1 MDTVSLYSAV
11 VGIIVALVIVVL
23 LLRELRRSPSGE
35 LSEKTEKIVSA
46 LLTVFVVAV
55 SAGVS
60 YATFEYILQNI
71 LKPDGCGYCCE
82 EPEPPILTAVEPQNS
97 LLSVEYAQ
105 LLYNPRTRIFT
116 DAVLIVRNSDT
127 EPHTVLIS
135 VAIYSNKKQI
145 LAYGEK
151 AVADLPPHSKTI
163 ICIPI
168 TWIRGSVNDVANAT
182 VTLKQ
187 LA

>member
-1 MDTVSLYSAV
+1 M
-11 VGIIVALVIVVL
+11 
-23 LLRELRRSPSGE
+23 RELRRSPSGE
-35 LSEKTEKIVSA
+35 LSERTEKMVSV

-60 YATFEYILQNI
+60 YATFEYIL
-71 LKPDGCGYCCE
+71 KPDGCGYCCE
-82 EPEPPILTAVEPQNS
+82 EPELPILIAVDPQNS
-97 LLSVEYAQ
+97 LLSIEYAQ
-105 LLYNPRTRIFT
+105 LFYNSKTKIFT
-116 DAVLIVRNSDT
+116 DTILIVRNSDT

-151 AVADLPPHSKTI
+151 VVADIPPHNKTI

-168 TWIRGSVNDVANAT
+168 TWIQRSVNDVANAT